1 MPAVLTATFTR
12 LPIPGGDNNN
22 YDTYVMQQIRRG
34 SIGSN
39 NIDVSNSGGSL
50 NVGLGF
56 AGINDGVTEGA
67 IQVTVPGSQTLA
79 GSTPGLWHALEFSVS
94 GTAATFY
101 LTALITESNE
111 AFMSLLIKG
120 YYDATK
126 GGYYRIASRRV
137 LAFVF
142 IRAGTVLG
150 RIVNTENGVKGF
162 KGITLTDYIDSSGSR
177 TQKYIATMIQE
188 IGNWNMQASAG
199 GSATLTLTLNVPIY
213 VFRKIRVIIN
223 DDTLSAFSNLEYA
236 DNSTG
241 KSNGAVQG
249 IGSSGILNLT
259 RLTGG
264 IYDSVGFH
272 TSPLNRGVVTIE
284 WET

>member
-1 MPAVLTATFTR
+1 MPAILTATFTR
-12 LPIPGGDNNN
+12 PPISGGDNNN

-79 GSTPGLWHALEFSVS
+79 GSTAGVWHALEFSVS

-101 LTALITESNE
+101 LTALAGETDES
-111 AFMSLLIKG
+111 FMSLAMKG
-120 YYDATK
+120 YYDAAK

-162 KGITLTDYIDSSGSR
+162 KGITIIDYIDKVGAYS
-177 TQKYIATMIQE
+177 QKYLTKYEQE
-188 IGNWNMQASAG
+188 IGVWNMDSTISVSVTFPFTIANVRSLSGIIFGDLANTRFLINTFQDSADANLIAG
-199 GSATLTLTLNVPIY
+199 GFFGAGTGNISI
-213 VFRKIRVIIN
+213 IR
-223 DDTLSAFSNLEYA
+223 
-236 DNSTG
+236 
-241 KSNGAVQG
+241 
-249 IGSSGILNLT
+249 
-259 RLTGG
+259 RTGG
-264 IYDSVGFH
+264 YFDSVNFDDG
-272 TSPLNRGVVTIE
+272 TMNRGIVVIE
-284 WET
+284 YET